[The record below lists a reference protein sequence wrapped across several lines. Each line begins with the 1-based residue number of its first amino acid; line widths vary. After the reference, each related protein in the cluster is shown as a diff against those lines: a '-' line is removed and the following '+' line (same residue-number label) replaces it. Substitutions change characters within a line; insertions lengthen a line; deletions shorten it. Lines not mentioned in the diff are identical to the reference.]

1 MKKVQ
6 KSSPRY
12 LFLKIHEENVKLNFV
27 LAVAPRMRKSKSSQ
41 LLTTPYCVLINTYFD
56 ALRFLNRKDHLP
68 VFLDYVLKGS
78 EEILLKAKIGQLP
91 FFQKLHSQ
99 LTQGVHAEKRNI
111 FVRITATLK
120 EIDAFRILRNSN
132 DKFPCHMHPYDE
144 MWYGKWARRR
154 LLSNKRLLPDKSPLY
169 DVNLVLDAPI

>member
-1 MKKVQ
+1 MKKLQ
-6 KSSPRY
+6 RSFPRY
-12 LFLKIHEENVKLNFV
+12 LFLRIHEENVKLHFV
-27 LAVAPRMRKSKSSQ
+27 LAVALCSNLKLSITNDS
-41 LLTTPYCVLINTYFD
+41 LLCFNLHVLRRVSIKT
-56 ALRFLNRKDHLP
+56 LKRKDHLP

-120 EIDAFRILRNSN
+120 EMDDFRILRNSN
-132 DKFPCHMHPYDE
+132 DKFPCHMHPHDE
-144 MWYGKWARRR
+144 M
-154 LLSNKRLLPDKSPLY
+154 
-169 DVNLVLDAPI
+169 

>member
-1 MKKVQ
+1 M
-6 KSSPRY
+6 R
-12 LFLKIHEENVKLNFV
+12 FLSNFGCTIIFMCSLNFWHQQDSNSLFKESIGHV
-27 LAVAPRMRKSKSSQ
+27 TSWCKCL
-41 LLTTPYCVLINTYFD
+41 LLTTPYYVLIYTYFD
-56 ALRFLNRKDHLP
+56 AFVLRLLNGKDHLP

-120 EIDAFRILRNSN
+120 EMDAFRILRNSN

-144 MWYGKWARRR
+144 M
-154 LLSNKRLLPDKSPLY
+154 
-169 DVNLVLDAPI
+169 

>member
-1 MKKVQ
+1 MKKLQ
-6 KSSPRY
+6 RSFPRY
-12 LFLKIHEENVKLNFV
+12 LFLRIHEENVKLHFV
-27 LAVAPRMRKSKSSQ
+27 LAVALCSNLKLSITNDS
-41 LLTTPYCVLINTYFD
+41 LLVSRL
-56 ALRFLNRKDHLP
+56 LNGKDHLP
-68 VFLDYVLKGS
+68 VFLDYILKGS

-120 EIDAFRILRNSN
+120 EMDAFRILRNSN

-144 MWYGKWARRR
+144 MWYRKWARRR